1 MKKTEN
7 KGFTFIELVL
17 YIGILSVFMVAVMT
31 LIGSVVAS
39 NRKMTSRRK
48 IQNQAEEAY
57 DTISDMLMGA
67 TDIQIYAKAK
77 REGVSTAAT
86 GVYLVPAATD
96 LRQDDGSYKVGG
108 GKKTVKLTTPSELG
122 GGTTKS
128 PCYNIG
134 ELDKGTALE
143 AVSTTIG
150 TSTGT
155 STADKLYIKINYASS
170 LDTTSGDSVLTSCTL
185 IYDKTNKKLYAYR
198 MKQKNAGGNSFVDS
212 SLDATT
218 VLAKDVEEFTVKVNP
233 DEDSFAITMKLQ
245 DAQTA
250 ASYTV
255 DGVVSIR
262 NSNVLKTPA
271 N

>member
-17 YIGILSVFMVAVMT
+17 YIGILSVFMVAVTT
-31 LIGSVVAS
+31 LVGSVVAS
-39 NRKMTSRRK
+39 NRKMTSRKK

-96 LRQDDGSYKVGG
+96 LRQDDGSYNVGG
-108 GKKTVKLTTPSELG
+108 GKKTVKLTTPSALG

-134 ELDKGTALE
+134 ELDKETALE
-143 AVSTTIG
+143 AVSTTI
-150 TSTGT
+150 GT

-198 MKQKNAGGNSFVDS
+198 MKQKKAGGNSFVDS